1 MSLANKRRFRTTSI
15 NSIKKLFEKAFSCIN
30 TYDSVEDAAE
40 SLSSFQ
46 DTLVEKFKKIE
57 QFNDEIMYQI
67 EDDAELEFEEE
78 TSTEFSVYFRKN
90 ILLITKF
97 IEKVN
102 SSKSDANAST
112 SSQSKSY
119 SVKLPKIN
127 LKPFNGQPENWLSF
141 YENFECAIANNNDLS
156 GIQKLTYLRSLVE
169 GQASSTIKGLALTNS
184 NFDVAMNLL
193 KERYNNKQLLI
204 SAHMTSLLSL
214 DKVIDIRDVSKL
226 RKTYD
231 NLEIQIR
238 SLENLDITSSM
249 YGPLLVPILMQK
261 LPEELNLIISRQFQG
276 CDSWD
281 IKTILEIFKSE
292 LQAHEKSISNASAYD
307 RRPLSIETLH
317 SSSSYNN
324 IKNYSTSYNKHL
336 EKNESF
342 KCAFCSKNHLSQQC
356 MSVTQLDARRKILK
370 DKKRCFICLRIGH
383 ISSKCLSRIKC
394 YECSERHHSA
404 MCDKKNQLRLPDNQL
419 TSVAGVSKG
428 NSVLLQT
435 ALVTIISGTTELRNC
450 RILFDSCSQLS
461 YVSPSI
467 RERLHLETI
476 DQKKISIK
484 TFGNQCITENLEKV
498 QFCVLDINGARIPIS
513 CFVKDICAPINGQNI
528 KFAIE
533 NYSHLKDLRLADSH
547 FAEGNVRVDILI
559 GADFYWSI
567 VDNEII
573 RGIEGPVAIKSKVGF
588 LLSGNIFGISDSC
601 GVFHSHILEIAS
613 EFCNDKTVFHN
624 SMSSFWDSETIGTTR
639 SDINNLVYE
648 NFKNE
653 IQFNKHSNRYE
664 VGLPFKLNH
673 DLISDNYTYCIK
685 RLAPVLKKLSKDNKL
700 LTSYNAIIKE
710 QLTQGVIEKVNNHEI
725 SYGDVHYL
733 PHRPVIRDD
742 KSTTKVRM
750 VFDASA
756 TIDGPSLNDCLN
768 AGPSL
773 TTSLF
778 GVLLRFRC
786 NKYAFI
792 SDIEKAFL
800 QISLKEKDRD
810 FVRFLWVDN
819 LDSENGQDL
828 LSSPIVTYR
837 LCRVLFGVTSS
848 PFLLSATLV
857 THLQKYTEID
867 QEFVEKM
874 LLSLHVDDLNSGSN
888 DLNQCL
894 EFFNKARNYL
904 QEANF
909 NLRKFE
915 SNSVELEQKIQSNNY
930 ERNNTTKVL
939 GQAWD
944 KDLDELTY
952 SFNDILETVK
962 KIPTKRDV
970 MKFIASIFDPMGI
983 INPIVVRCKCFFQR
997 LCVEKFSWDD
1007 LLFGSTLD
1015 EWNDIILDFRSLN
1028 KLSLPRWILTDSY
1041 LSNTNIKLEFHAFAD
1056 ASLKAF
1062 GCCIYLRCIV
1072 NESQCFVSL
1081 IASKSRVAPINK
1093 STIPRLELRA
1103 MALLSSLM
1111 STVRKELKNLNID
1124 DIFCWTDS
1132 TICLHWLNNTNQT
1145 YETFVQNR
1153 LIQIRDLFPIQ
1164 FWHYVETSRNPADII
1179 SRGCSFKYII
1189 DHDIWFNGPDYLND
1203 VSVPWP
1209 SYNLIEHTDNENN
1222 LCLVAATNSID
1233 INLEFIDIE
1242 RFSSYERLNRVTG
1255 WILRFVNNLKSHVQ
1269 KTHVTMTPT
1278 LSADEIECAKILW
1291 VRYEQRDVMKSKNYK
1306 QFRRDLG
1313 LQEIDGVV
1321 RCHGRMQN
1329 APIPKEAKFPIFV
1342 PRSSQ
1347 LSKLLIVYFH
1357 KLVKHNGLKETLTE
1371 LRTKF
1376 WIPQCRQL
1384 VRNIILKCF
1393 LCQYFEG
1400 KPYMYPPSPP
1410 LPLSRLCDDYP
1421 FMHTAVDY
1429 AGPVF
1434 VKNIYGDCDT
1444 MFNGWIFLFTC
1455 ASTRSICLDLVSDL
1469 SSTSCIRGLRRFFAR
1484 RGVPSKILSDNGTQ
1498 FVAEQT
1504 QLFASNKS
1512 IDWQFNVPAAP
1523 WWGGLFERMIRMV
1536 KRCLKKVVGKARL
1549 NYEQMLT
1556 LLQEI
1561 ETVINNRPLT
1571 FVYNEPCVEALTPNH
1586 LVFGRKLNLN
1596 GVNSDSNIEH
1606 DLNKRY
1612 NHLQTVLEHF
1622 IKRWKS
1628 EYLTELR
1635 EFHKSKRSIGSVQIN
1650 IGDIVLI
1657 EEDKKSRL
1665 LWKTA
1670 KVEKILASS
1679 DGCSR
1684 AATVKYLQGD
1694 GSFRHVN
1701 RPINKLVPVEYAN
1714 QKEGIN
1720 ELKVTFVNE
1729 NNIPLVIKH

>member
-1 MSLANKRRFRTTSI
+1 M
-15 NSIKKLFEKAFSCIN
+15 
-30 TYDSVEDAAE
+30 
-40 SLSSFQ
+40 
-46 DTLVEKFKKIE
+46 
-57 QFNDEIMYQI
+57 
-67 EDDAELEFEEE
+67 
-78 TSTEFSVYFRKN
+78 
-90 ILLITKF
+90 
-97 IEKVN
+97 
-102 SSKSDANAST
+102 
-112 SSQSKSY
+112 
-119 SVKLPKIN
+119 
-127 LKPFNGQPENWLSF
+127 
-141 YENFECAIANNNDLS
+141 
-156 GIQKLTYLRSLVE
+156 
-169 GQASSTIKGLALTNS
+169 
-184 NFDVAMNLL
+184 
-193 KERYNNKQLLI
+193 
-204 SAHMTSLLSL
+204 
-214 DKVIDIRDVSKL
+214 
-226 RKTYD
+226 
-231 NLEIQIR
+231 
-238 SLENLDITSSM
+238 
-249 YGPLLVPILMQK
+249 
-261 LPEELNLIISRQFQG
+261 
-276 CDSWD
+276 
-281 IKTILEIFKSE
+281 
-292 LQAHEKSISNASAYD
+292 
-307 RRPLSIETLH
+307 
-317 SSSSYNN
+317 
-324 IKNYSTSYNKHL
+324 
-336 EKNESF
+336 
-342 KCAFCSKNHLSQQC
+342 
-356 MSVTQLDARRKILK
+356 
-370 DKKRCFICLRIGH
+370 
-383 ISSKCLSRIKC
+383 
-394 YECSERHHSA
+394 
-404 MCDKKNQLRLPDNQL
+404 
-419 TSVAGVSKG
+419 
-428 NSVLLQT
+428 LQT
-435 ALVTIISGTTELRNC
+435 ALVTITSGTTELRNC

-476 DQKKISIK
+476 DRKKISIK

-498 QFCVLDINGARIPIS
+498 QFCVLDMNGARIPIS

-547 FAEGNVRVDILI
+547 FAEGNVCVDILI

-624 SMSSFWDSETIGTTR
+624 SMSSLWDSETIGTTR
-639 SDINNLVYE
+639 SDINDLVYE

-742 KSTTKVRM
+742 KSTTKVLM

-819 LDSENGQDL
+819 LDSVNGQDL

-857 THLQKYTEID
+857 THLQKYTESD

-904 QEANF
+904 PEANF

-962 KIPTKRDV
+962 KIP
-970 MKFIASIFDPMGI
+970 
-983 INPIVVRCKCFFQR
+983 
-997 LCVEKFSWDD
+997 
-1007 LLFGSTLD
+1007 
-1015 EWNDIILDFRSLN
+1015 
-1028 KLSLPRWILTDSY
+1028 
-1041 LSNTNIKLEFHAFAD
+1041 
-1056 ASLKAF
+1056 
-1062 GCCIYLRCIV
+1062 
-1072 NESQCFVSL
+1072 
-1081 IASKSRVAPINK
+1081 
-1093 STIPRLELRA
+1093 
-1103 MALLSSLM
+1103 
-1111 STVRKELKNLNID
+1111 
-1124 DIFCWTDS
+1124 
-1132 TICLHWLNNTNQT
+1132 
-1145 YETFVQNR
+1145 
-1153 LIQIRDLFPIQ
+1153 
-1164 FWHYVETSRNPADII
+1164 
-1179 SRGCSFKYII
+1179 
-1189 DHDIWFNGPDYLND
+1189 
-1203 VSVPWP
+1203 
-1209 SYNLIEHTDNENN
+1209 
-1222 LCLVAATNSID
+1222 
-1233 INLEFIDIE
+1233 
-1242 RFSSYERLNRVTG
+1242 
-1255 WILRFVNNLKSHVQ
+1255 
-1269 KTHVTMTPT
+1269 
-1278 LSADEIECAKILW
+1278 
-1291 VRYEQRDVMKSKNYK
+1291 
-1306 QFRRDLG
+1306 
-1313 LQEIDGVV
+1313 
-1321 RCHGRMQN
+1321 
-1329 APIPKEAKFPIFV
+1329 
-1342 PRSSQ
+1342 
-1347 LSKLLIVYFH
+1347 
-1357 KLVKHNGLKETLTE
+1357 
-1371 LRTKF
+1371 
-1376 WIPQCRQL
+1376 
-1384 VRNIILKCF
+1384 
-1393 LCQYFEG
+1393 
-1400 KPYMYPPSPP
+1400 
-1410 LPLSRLCDDYP
+1410 
-1421 FMHTAVDY
+1421 
-1429 AGPVF
+1429 
-1434 VKNIYGDCDT
+1434 
-1444 MFNGWIFLFTC
+1444 
-1455 ASTRSICLDLVSDL
+1455 
-1469 SSTSCIRGLRRFFAR
+1469 
-1484 RGVPSKILSDNGTQ
+1484 SKILSDNGTQ
-1498 FVAEQT
+1498 FVAELT

-1596 GVNSDSNIEH
+1596 GVNSGSNIEH

-1612 NHLQTVLEHF
+1612 NHFQTVLEHL

-1684 AATVKYLQGD
+1684 AATVNYLQGD

-1701 RPINKLVPVEYAN
+1701 KPINKLVPVEYAN

-1720 ELKVTFVNE
+1720 QLKLTFVNE
-1729 NNIPLVIKH
+1729 NDIPLVIKH